1 MEFIDKR
8 PFLEQEQK
16 LDVKFLKDCYKE
28 DTQSFYPSVDTDQSY
43 SNFSSKKY
51 RKGIDGWENLLLQ
64 EQHGRC
70 CYCMRRL
77 KNTALNIEHVIPR
90 NLKDNDPHVEFAKYT
105 ESSKWLA
112 DNVELDSDFAER
124 DFKTVQ
130 DIDNVKIFPHRIA
143 LANLLA
149 SCNGKFE
156 EVSSGCCCNN
166 ARSNDYLQPLM
177 LMPEVKERIIYNGI
191 SGAVV
196 IYPQDESWVKMLQ
209 TLNDDT
215 YKEIR
220 ILWYRICKFSQK
232 LDLEIVRSYL
242 LKDRIMFFKK
252 IFNQNNFEDI
262 PNEYHKYT
270 GLPDGN
276 STYWNLLMDFDWF
289 YTYWRCR
296 S

>member
-16 LDVKFLKDCYKE
+16 LDVESLKDCYNE
-28 DTQSFYPSVDTDQSY
+28 DTQSFYPSVNTDQSY
-43 SNFSSKKY
+43 SNFSSKEY
-51 RKGIDGWENLLLQ
+51 RKGIAGWENLLLQ
-64 EQHGRC
+64 EQHDRC

-77 KNTALNIEHVIPR
+77 KSSVLNIEHVIPR
-90 NLKDNDPHVEFAKYT
+90 NLKVNDTHAEFAKYT
-105 ESSKWLA
+105 ENSKWLA
-112 DNVELDSDFAER
+112 DNVELDSDFAKR
-124 DFKTVQ
+124 NFKSVQ
-130 DIDNVKIFPHRIA
+130 DIERVNKFPHRIA

-156 EVSSGCCCNN
+156 KVSSGCCCNN
-166 ARSNDYLQPLM
+166 ARSNDYLLPLM
-177 LMPEVKERIIYNGI
+177 LMPEVKERIVYDGI
-191 SGAVV
+191 SGAVA

-220 ILWYRICKFSQK
+220 ILWHKIWKFNQE
-232 LDLEIVRSYL
+232 LDIETVRGYL
-242 LKDRIMFFKK
+242 LKDRIIFFKK
-252 IFNQNNFEDI
+252 IFNLNNFENI

-270 GLPDGN
+270 GLPDGD

-289 YTYWRCR
+289 FTYKWR
-296 S
+296 

>member
-16 LDVKFLKDCYKE
+16 MDVEFLKDCYNE
-28 DTQSFYPSVDTDQSY
+28 DTQSFYPSVNSDQSY

-51 RKGIDGWENLLLQ
+51 RKGIAGWENLLLQ
-64 EQHGRC
+64 EQYDRC

-77 KNTALNIEHVIPR
+77 KSSALNIEHVIPR
-90 NLKDNDPHVEFAKYT
+90 NLKANDTHNEFAKYT
-105 ESSKWLA
+105 ENSKWLA
-112 DNVELDSDFAER
+112 DNVELDSDFAKR
-124 DFKTVQ
+124 NFKSVQ
-130 DIDNVKIFPHRIA
+130 DIERVKIFPHRIA

-156 EVSSGCCCNN
+156 EVSRGCCCNN
-166 ARSNDYLQPLM
+166 ARSNDYLLPLM
-177 LMPEVKERIIYNGI
+177 LMPEVKERIVYDGI
-191 SGAVV
+191 SGAVA

-220 ILWYRICKFSQK
+220 ILWHKIWEFNQE
-232 LDLEIVRSYL
+232 LDTETVRGYQ
-242 LKDRIMFFKK
+242 LKDRIIFFKK
-252 IFNQNNFEDI
+252 IFNLNNFENI

-270 GLPDGN
+270 GLPDGD

-289 YTYWRCR
+289 FTYKWR
-296 S
+296 

>member
-51 RKGIDGWENLLLQ
+51 RKGIDGWESLLLQ